1 MVQGLVRD
9 LRERWS
15 LEEAGLPYEVELIAL
30 GPQQASAE
38 YRAWQPFGQV
48 PAYEE
53 NGHRLFES
61 GAIVLHI
68 AEKSEAMMPREFRD
82 DVIQWLFASLN
93 TIEVPLMLLIQM
105 SFGGLTEGPVPDKT
119 REWIGK
125 RLGELT
131 AVMKGNA
138 YLVGNR
144 FTAADLM
151 MATVLSE
158 LRNTGLLE
166 KEPFMANY
174 YARCIARPAYAKA
187 MADQMRTYAENAPA

>member
-9 LRERWS
+9 LRVRRA
-15 LEEAGLPYEVELIAL
+15 LEEAGLAYEVELIAL
-30 GPQQASAE
+30 GPEQASAG

-53 NGHRLFES
+53 DGHKLFES

-68 AEKSEAMMPREFRD
+68 AEKSETLMPREFRH

-93 TIEVPLMLLIQM
+93 TIEVPLAFLMQM
-105 SFGGLTEGPVPDKT
+105 SFGGLTEGPIPDRT
-119 REWIGK
+119 RDWIGR

-131 AVMKGNA
+131 TVMQGND

-144 FTAADLM
+144 FTAA
-151 MATVLSE
+151 
-158 LRNTGLLE
+158 
-166 KEPFMANY
+166 
-174 YARCIARPAYAKA
+174 
-187 MADQMRTYAENAPA
+187 